1 MMVTYNKLLD
11 REIEWTK
18 EKIVAYFRDVEGIMP
33 AERVQKFAE
42 GKADKIP
49 LNLALS
55 DEWGAHYNGFKISEI
70 CLDAKKLIYSHL
82 NVCWRFKLET
92 WLSVFPHYY
101 QLGPSAVGLEIEF
114 PEDRPP
120 MSGRGIVDDFQNV
133 ERLKVPNM
141 RTEGYMPYHWEAYRI
156 WKEKLSDLYPTNATN
171 IPGPFDFAA
180 QLRGI
185 QGMRIYT
192 DVRRN
197 PELVKELCDFSADCI
212 IEIAKIYKEY
222 GLNILFLSGA
232 AVGHLTPDDFMK
244 FEFPYV
250 LKIRDALKSEGMLV
264 SLFLQK
270 DFEIQ
275 DRTYAEGMTLL
286 GRPMPMI
293 FTGNYYNPNRGYFP
307 SIEDIVRGH
316 QTAQEKGYPHMVFFL
331 GQWLHDTSP
340 GAIRRTIRRVFD
352 AVGPISIAP
361 AAVPVGTPIENIDAY
376 VEAIRSVSLT

>member
-1 MMVTYNKLLD
+1 MVAYNELLD
-11 REIEWTK
+11 QEIEWTK

-33 AERVQKFAE
+33 AERVQRFAE

-82 NVCWRFKLET
+82 NVCWRFKLEI
-92 WLSVFPHYY
+92 WLSIFPHYY

-120 MSGRGIVDDFQNV
+120 MSARGIVNDFQDV
-133 ERLKVPNM
+133 DHLKLPNM

-156 WKEKLSDLYPTNATN
+156 WKEKLSDLYPTYGTN
-171 IPGPFDFAA
+171 VPGPFDFAA

-185 QGMRIYT
+185 QGMKIYT
-192 DVRRN
+192 DIRRN

-212 IEIAKIYKEY
+212 IEIAKIYKEH

-250 LKIRDALKSEGMLV
+250 LRIRDALKSEGMLV

-275 DRTYAEGMTLL
+275 ERTYAEGMTLL
-286 GRPMPMI
+286 GSPVPMI
-293 FTGNYYNPNRGYFP
+293 FTGNYYYPNRGYFP

-316 QTAQEKGYPHMVFFL
+316 QMAQEKGYPHMVFFL
-331 GQWLHDTSP
+331 AQWLHDTSP

-361 AAVPVGTPIENIDAY
+361 AAVPVGTPVENIDAY
-376 VEAIRSVSLT
+376 VEAMRSVSLTQ

>member
-1 MMVTYNKLLD
+1 MIAYNELLD

-33 AERVQKFAE
+33 AERVQRFAE
-42 GKADKIP
+42 GKGDKVP

-70 CLDAKKLIYSHL
+70 CLDARKLIYSHL
-82 NVCWRFKLET
+82 NVCWRFKLEI
-92 WLSVFPHYY
+92 WLSIFPHYY
-101 QLGPSAVGLEIEF
+101 QLGPSALGLEIEF

-120 MSGRGIVDDFQNV
+120 MSSRGIVNDFKDV
-133 ERLKVPNM
+133 ERLKVPDM
-141 RTEGYMPYHWEAYRI
+141 RTGGQMPYHWEAYRI
-156 WKEKLSDLYPTNATN
+156 WKEKLSDLYPAYTTN

-185 QGMRIYT
+185 EGMKIFT
-192 DVRRN
+192 DMKRN
-197 PELVKELCDFSADCI
+197 PGLVKELCDFSADCI

-232 AVGHLTPDDFMK
+232 AVGHLTADDFME

-250 LKIRDALKSEGMLV
+250 LKIREALKSEGMLV

-270 DFEIQ
+270 NLEIQ
-275 DRTYAEGMTLL
+275 EKIYEEGMTLL
-286 GRPMPMI
+286 GRPVPMI

-307 SIEDIVRGH
+307 SLEDVVKGH
-316 QTAQEKGYPHMVFFL
+316 QMAEEKGYPHMVFFM
-331 GQWLHDTSP
+331 GQWLQDSSP
-340 GAIRRTIRRVFD
+340 MVIRRTIKRVFD
-352 AVGPISIAP
+352 SVGPISIAP
-361 AAVPVGTPIENIDAY
+361 GAVLVGTPVENIDAY
-376 VEAIRSVSLT
+376 VEAMRSVNIN